1 MLRVSCAHASF
12 CQLLPLSS
20 LRQECLPPRQS
31 RSLLTDFWTGADLG
45 RHRDVFTI
53 DQMPQHSA
61 RLLICRPV
69 N

>member
-1 MLRVSCAHASF
+1 
-12 CQLLPLSS
+12 
-20 LRQECLPPRQS
+20 
-31 RSLLTDFWTGADLG
+31 LTDFWTGADLG